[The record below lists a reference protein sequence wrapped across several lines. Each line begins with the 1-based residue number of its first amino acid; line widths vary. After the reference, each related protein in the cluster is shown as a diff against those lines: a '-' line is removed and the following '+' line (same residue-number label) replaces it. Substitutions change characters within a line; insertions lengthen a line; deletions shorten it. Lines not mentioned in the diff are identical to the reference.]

1 MWREK
6 RSTYLLMHARF
17 RCFFVKII
25 SDSYLRSAA
34 SLHELSTEVR
44 TG

>member
-6 RSTYLLMHARF
+6 EAHIYSCIPGFVA
-17 RCFFVKII
+17 FFVKII

-34 SLHELSTEVR
+34 SLHELSVEVR